1 VHSTIGFIGAAAAP
15 PVFGLILDLTG
26 GREVASA
33 WGFAFISLGAVA
45 ALGPF
50 ALTMGARAAKAR
62 MAGTS
67 RPV

>member
-1 VHSTIGFIGAAAAP
+1 V
-15 PVFGLILDLTG
+15 LDLTG
-26 GREVASA
+26 GREVATA

-62 MAGTS
+62 MAETS
-67 RPV
+67 RAS